1 MTEPSLTAY
10 HVHVF
15 SDIELWCFSFVT
27 LFNLQGTRPARLSG
41 GTFAILTHSRSFVK
55 YFFRLFQIFFRA
67 RFSIPRLSNSL
78 LILPELARFVKPFF
92 RFPGNFFQLPV
103 YRAVSLTACL
113 IYQIIPHLSTTFF
126 LFFQVF
132 LDFVSI
138 RLFRPGTGTQFAWFS
153 A

>member
-1 MTEPSLTAY
+1 MLQGNWQPPSHSFY

-67 RFSIPRLSNSL
+67 CFSIPRPSNSL

-92 RFPGNFFQLPV
+92 SISWKLFQLPV
-103 YRAVSLTACL
+103 HRAVSLTACL
-113 IYQIIPHLSTTFF
+113 IYQIIPHLSTAFFTF
-126 LFFQVF
+126 LEVFFDSYQRHFPHNV
-132 LDFVSI
+132 I
-138 RLFRPGTGTQFAWFS
+138 
-153 A
+153 